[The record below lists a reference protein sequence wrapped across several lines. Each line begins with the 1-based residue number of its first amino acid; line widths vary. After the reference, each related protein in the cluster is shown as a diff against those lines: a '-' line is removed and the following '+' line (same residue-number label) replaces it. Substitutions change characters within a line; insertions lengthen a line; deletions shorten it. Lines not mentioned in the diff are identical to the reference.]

1 MAGEDSDTSIKLYLR
16 EIMRVPLLTPQDEIT
31 LAARIK
37 KGDSEARAWMIKA
50 NLRLVVKIA
59 HDYANLGLP
68 LLDLISEGN
77 IGLMKAVE
85 RFDPAKGGKLSTYG
99 AWWIG
104 SIETKTS
111 PSRGTLCGVDWLNF
125 FLAGVQTGVGPSPAI
140 YLAGYK

>member
-1 MAGEDSDTSIKLYLR
+1 MAGEDSDTSLKRYLR

-31 LAARIK
+31 LSARIK

-77 IGLMKAVE
+77 IGLMCQISMPDMR
-85 RFDPAKGGKLSTYG
+85 RFLIRD
-99 AWWIG
+99 
-104 SIETKTS
+104 
-111 PSRGTLCGVDWLNF
+111 R
-125 FLAGVQTGVGPSPAI
+125 
-140 YLAGYK
+140 